1 MTIQQQLDED
11 IKQAMRSGDAVRR
24 DVLRF
29 LKSAIHNEE
38 IARREPL
45 NDEAALAVV
54 AKQVKQRR
62 ESIDMFRQG
71 GRDDLVAKEEG
82 ELAILQVYL
91 PEQLGDVSAAKE
103 RLTILVKGPH
113 GNDDIRSELSDHPK
127 IKTPQD
133 YTELLANKV
142 WSICV
147 GTWTREIG
155 LPADEGPESIFA

>member
-45 NDEAALAVV
+45 DDEAVLAVV

-82 ELAILQVYL
+82 ELAILQTYL
-91 PEQLGDVSAAKE
+91 PEQLGREDIVA
-103 RLTILVKGPH
+103 LVKQAIAEVGAASP
-113 GNDDIRSELSDHPK
+113 SDK
-127 IKTPQD
+127 GKVMGRLMPQVKGKAD
-133 YTELLANKV
+133 GALVNEVVTELL
-142 WSICV
+142 S
-147 GTWTREIG
+147 GG
-155 LPADEGPESIFA
+155 

>member
-45 NDEAALAVV
+45 DDEAALAVV

-82 ELAILQVYL
+82 ELAILQTYL
-91 PEQLGDVSAAKE
+91 PEQLGREDIVALAEQAIAEAGAASPSDKGKVMG
-103 RLTILVKGPH
+103 RLMPQVKGKAD
-113 GNDDIRSELSDHPK
+113 GALVNEVV
-127 IKTPQD
+127 
-133 YTELLANKV
+133 TELL
-142 WSICV
+142 S
-147 GTWTREIG
+147 GG
-155 LPADEGPESIFA
+155 